1 MELSKYPTTDCI
13 FAIAEAT
20 RGLFLAGMMIYD
32 MDLEAVLAAEDYET
46 IGDNAIPVL
55 TIKSKDSITMEV
67 MIHTVPMPPSV
78 LMAILPQLAHVA
90 CGIGDSNTV
99 KNDRRSVALKHLQNL
114 HNIIINSFTRGG
126 PLEDF
131 EIKDAQYMTPV
142 GADEMRSH
150 C

>member
-1 MELSKYPTTDCI
+1 MRQLVTTKVSI
-13 FAIAEAT
+13 RPIAV
-20 RGLFLAGMMIYD
+20 R
-32 MDLEAVLAAEDYET
+32 
-46 IGDNAIPVL
+46 

-67 MIHTVPMPPSV
+67 MIRTVPMPPSV
-78 LMAILPQLAHVA
+78 LMAILSQLAHVA

-114 HNIIINSFTRGG
+114 RDIIIINSFTRGG

-131 EIKDAQYMTPV
+131 EIKDARYVTPV